1 MKKAD
6 LGQMISVLANIG
18 VIAGIAFLAVELRQN
33 NDELRIQARQNVYEM
48 QAEIQRNFFR
58 NDGGLADLY
67 FKEVE
72 GENLTRVESS
82 RLASYRTHLI
92 RTMAFIYGE
101 DPERAND
108 SIDWMIT
115 LFAGPGMRELWEE
128 VRADQDSEFVEFIE
142 NNVLSNI

>member
-6 LGQMISVLANIG
+6 IGQMISVVANIG
-18 VIAGIAFLAVELRQN
+18 VIAGIVFLAVELRQN

-67 FKEVE
+67 FREVE
-72 GENLTRVESS
+72 GESLTRVESS

-92 RTMAFIYGE
+92 RTMAFIFRE
-101 DPERAND
+101 DPKGAND
-108 SIDWMIT
+108 SIDWMVT

-128 VRADQDSEFVEFIE
+128 IRADQDREFVEFIE
-142 NNVLSNI
+142 NKVIASL